1 MHGLEHPAAASQSQS
16 QGPGQAQAQV
26 GRPEQHHVVIEGLA
40 KRFGAVTVLEGL
52 DLAIDKGEF
61 LTLLGPSGCGKTT
74 LLRIIAGFLDA
85 DAGRIAVAGETL
97 LGQPPHRRD
106 FGMVFQNYAVFP
118 HMTVF
123 DNVAYGLRARN
134 TPSADISQR
143 VGRALERVRLGAFA
157 QRFPTQLSGGQK
169 QRVGLARAIVIEPRL
184 LLMDEPLS
192 NLDAKLRIDMRSEI
206 RLLQRELG
214 ITTLYVTHD
223 QEEALAVSDRI
234 AVLEKGRMLQVGG
247 PKAIYDEPAHRF
259 VADFIGNANQIAA
272 RVEGGLVHFAG
283 GVSMPLPGAASPAQ
297 AVTATL
303 RPEDFRLSPS
313 PDYTAALPVRVL
325 LVSYLGARLRLS
337 CELADGAALQADVDS
352 DAIAPDAGETVSL
365 WFNPG
370 KVRLFSA
377 EGWRV

>member
-1 MHGLEHPAAASQSQS
+1 MLAGQTHASAGHAADGGALRDAA
-16 QGPGQAQAQV
+16 PV
-26 GRPEQHHVVIEGLA
+26 HVEIAGLA
-40 KRFGAVTVLEGL
+40 KRFGSVAVLEGL
-52 DLAIDKGEF
+52 DLAIAKGEF

-74 LLRIIAGFLDA
+74 LLRMIAGFLDP
-85 DAGRIAVAGETL
+85 DAGRIAVAGENLVGT
-97 LGQPPHRRD
+97 PPHARD

-123 DNVAYGLRARN
+123 DNVAYGLRARK
-134 TPSADISQR
+134 TPSAEIGRR
-143 VGRALERVRLGAFA
+143 VERALERVRLGAFA
-157 QRFPTQLSGGQK
+157 KRFPTQLSGGQK

-234 AVLEKGRMLQVGG
+234 AVLDKGRMLQIGG

-272 RVEGGLVHFAG
+272 RAEGGLVH
-283 GVSMPLPGAASPAQ
+283 LPGGAAMPWPGLAG
-297 AVTATL
+297 AAAEATATL

-313 PDYTAALPVRVL
+313 PDHTVALPVRVL

-337 CELADGAALQADVDS
+337 CALADDTALQADVES
-352 DAIAPDAGETVSL
+352 DALPPAAGETVSL

-370 KVRLFSA
+370 KVRLFGA
-377 EGWRV
+377 DGWRL